1 MEVGVQLIF
10 QSFGYPEGITD
21 QQVIDDEVRQSILA
35 DELGFDA
42 LWPVEHHFEDYSFCP
57 DNTEFLSYVGARTQ
71 QIKLAT
77 GAVILP
83 WHTPLRVAERIS
95 FLDTL
100 TDGRVIFGMGRGLS
114 RKEYEPMGIPMDESR
129 ERFDEAAPM
138 ILEALETGF
147 IEGDG
152 PFYPQARAAIRP
164 KPHRSFKGRCSS
176 VAMSPDS
183 AVQAGKLGV
192 RMVIFA
198 EKPYD
203 QQYQAINIYRD
214 TWRNTHNSTPLP
226 PMICDFTVCDEDA
239 GRAEELAR
247 EHIGGYLASVLHHY
261 EIASDHYKEMKGY
274 EHYGKQVDMIK
285 KLGFEGMYE
294 RYLSVQCWGT
304 PTQILEK
311 YQARRKAL
319 GDFNVT
325 ACFRYA
331 GMQYAD
337 VEKSMRLYAK
347 EVLPE
352 LRSWKSEQHSKVA

>member
-1 MEVGVQLIF
+1 MEIGVQLIF
-10 QSFGYPEGITD
+10 QSFGYPEGFPD
-21 QQVIDDEVRQSILA
+21 QQVVDEEIRLSLLA

-57 DNTEFLSYVGARTQ
+57 DNTEFLAYIGARTK

-83 WHTPLRVAERIS
+83 WHPPLRVAERIA
-95 FLDTL
+95 FLDSL
-100 TDGRVIFGMGRGLS
+100 TGGRVIFGMGRGLS
-114 RKEYEPMGIPMDESR
+114 RKEYEPMGIPMGESR

-152 PFYPQARAAIRP
+152 KFYPQARAAIRP
-164 KPHRSFKGRCSS
+164 KPTRSFKGRASS

-192 RMVIFA
+192 RMVLFS

-203 QQYQAINIYRD
+203 QQYQSIDLYRQS
-214 TWRNTHNSTPLP
+214 WRETHGTEPLP
-226 PMICDFTVCDEDA
+226 PMICDFTMCHTDA

-261 EIASDHYKEMKGY
+261 EIASDHYKETKGY
-274 EHYGKQVDMIK
+274 EHYASQVDTIK

-304 PTQILEK
+304 PEQILDK
-311 YQARRKAL
+311 YAKRRQAL
-319 GDFNVT
+319 GPFNIT
-325 ACFRYA
+325 GCFRYA
-331 GMQYAD
+331 GLP
-337 VEKSMRLYAK
+337 VEEAEASMRLYAK
-347 EVLPE
+347 EVMPQ
-352 LRSWKSEQHSKVA
+352 LRQWAAEDEKAA